1 MNLRNQ
7 KVVHYLVE
15 THLEVTLH
23 SLEQGLWVEEQH
35 QAPLHLFLSRLPQQ
49 YLLQG
54 L

>member
-7 KVVHYLVE
+7 YLVE
-15 THLEVTLH
+15 IHLEVTLP
-23 SLEQGLWVEEQH
+23 SLELWVEEQH
-35 QAPLHLFLSRLPQQ
+35 QMYLHLFLSNLLQQ